1 MYFNENIYYNKI
13 YNIMTRGKTM
23 GQWEMILKLV
33 LSGVLGALIG
43 FERRSRSK
51 QAGLRT
57 HFVVAVGS
65 ALIMLVSKYG
75 FQDFLQIPSVS
86 IDPSRIAAQVVS
98 GVGFLGAG
106 TIIVEHQFVRGLTTA
121 AGLWAT
127 AGIGIAIGAGMYIPG
142 IGATVFIVI
151 GLEIFNRIQKNSV
164 HCLGKVILSLEGI
177 NPVLDILKDS
187 KIKISNIQ
195 VNRHH
200 NKNNKESESKIVF
213 RMYGVNHNQTK
224 DIMVNISKIP
234 CVKDVNIE

>member
-1 MYFNENIYYNKI
+1 
-13 YNIMTRGKTM
+13 M
-23 GQWEMILKLV
+23 GEWEMILRLL

-43 FERRSRSK
+43 FERRSHSK

-75 FQDFLQIPSVS
+75 FWDLVGMNSVS
-86 IDPSRIAAQVVS
+86 LDPSRVAAQVVS

-142 IGATVFIVI
+142 VGATVLIVI
-151 GLEIFNRIQKNSV
+151 GLEIFNKFQKNEVYSI
-164 HCLGKVILSLEGI
+164 GRANLSEEGI
-177 NPVLDILKDS
+177 NSTLDILKNS
-187 KIKISNIQ
+187 KMKISNIQ

-200 NKNNKESESKIVF
+200 NKTNKDLEARITFKIYT
-213 RMYGVNHNQTK
+213 RNQNEMK
-224 DIMVNISKIP
+224 DMMVNLLRIP
-234 CVKDVNIE
+234 YVRDVNIE

>member
-1 MYFNENIYYNKI
+1 
-13 YNIMTRGKTM
+13 M
-23 GQWEMILKLV
+23 GQWEMIFRLV
-33 LSGVLGALIG
+33 LSGILGSLIG

-75 FQDFLQIPSVS
+75 FGDLAGMPSVS
-86 IDPSRIAAQVVS
+86 LDPSRVAAQVVS
-98 GVGFLGAG
+98 GIGFLGAG

-142 IGATVFIVI
+142 VGATMLIVI
-151 GLEIFNRIQKNSV
+151 GLEMFNKFQKNTVYSIGRAN
-164 HCLGKVILSLEGI
+164 LAQEGI
-177 NPVLDILKDS
+177 DPVLDILKNS
-187 KIKISNIQ
+187 KIRISNIQ

-200 NKNNKESESKIVF
+200 NKNNKDLEAKIVF
-213 RMYGVNHNQTK
+213 RLYSRNQNEMK
-224 DIMVNISKIP
+224 NIMVSLLKIP
-234 CVKDVNIE
+234 YVKDVNIE

>member
-1 MYFNENIYYNKI
+1 MD
-13 YNIMTRGKTM
+13 
-23 GQWEMILKLV
+23 QWEMMLKLI

-75 FQDFLQIPSVS
+75 FQDLLNVSSVS

-142 IGATVFIVI
+142 IGATIFILI
-151 GLEIFNRIQKNSV
+151 GLEIFNRVQKNSV
-164 HCLGKVILSLEGI
+164 HCLGRVILSLDGI
-177 NPVLDILKDS
+177 NPVLDILKNS
-187 KIKISNIQ
+187 KERISNIQ
-195 VNRHH
+195 VNRHY
-200 NKNNKESESKIVF
+200 NKNNKDSEAKIIF
-213 RMYGVNHNQTK
+213 RMYGVNQSQTK
-224 DIMVNISKIP
+224 DIMVNILKVP
-234 CVKDVNIE
+234 YVKDVNIE

>member
-1 MYFNENIYYNKI
+1 
-13 YNIMTRGKTM
+13 M
-23 GQWEMILKLV
+23 GQWEMIFRLI
-33 LSGVLGALIG
+33 LSGVLGASIG
-43 FERRSRSK
+43 FERRSHSK

-75 FQDFLQIPSVS
+75 FGDLVNVPSIS
-86 IDPSRIAAQVVS
+86 IDPSRVAAQVVS

-142 IGATVFIVI
+142 VGATLLIVI
-151 GLEIFNRIQKNSV
+151 GLEIFNKFQKNTVYSI
-164 HCLGKVILSLEGI
+164 GKANLSEEGI
-177 NPVLDILKDS
+177 DFALDTLKNS
-187 KIKISNIQ
+187 KMKISNIQ

-200 NKNNKESESKIVF
+200 NRTNKDSEVRITFKIYSRNQNEIKN
-213 RMYGVNHNQTK
+213 
-224 DIMVNISKIP
+224 IMVSLLKNP
-234 CVKDVNIE
+234 YVKDVNIE